1 MVRTFVCVTLRLC
14 PVYTKESKKRF
25 ELEREKGMCVS
36 ISFWNSTIFDKNA
49 RVRKRERET

>member
-14 PVYTKESKKRF
+14 PVYTKESKRF

-36 ISFWNSTIFDKNA
+36 ISFWNDGSVITI
-49 RVRKRERET
+49 VVIES

>member
-25 ELEREKGMCVS
+25 ELEREKEICVS
-36 ISFWNSTIFDKNA
+36 ISFWTNDGSVITI
-49 RVRKRERET
+49 VVIES